1 MPDDPNKT
9 DYRDRNRVSAKQ
21 DYEAR
26 FLAQEAGIS
35 LEQAQDLID
44 RFGHDRDTLLRE
56 ASQMLK
62 KAS

>member
-9 DYRDRNRVSAKQ
+9 DYRDRDRVAGKQ

-26 FLAQEAGIS
+26 YFAQEAGIS
-35 LEQAQDLID
+35 VQQAEELIE
-44 RFGHDRDTLLRE
+44 RFGHDRDTLLRQ

-62 KAS
+62 KTG

>member
-1 MPDDPNKT
+1 MPDDKSKRDN
-9 DYRDRNRVSAKQ
+9 RDRSRVAAKQ

-26 FLAQEAGIS
+26 YFAQEAGIS
-35 LEQAQDLID
+35 LQQAEDLIE

-62 KAS
+62 KAG